1 MKITDI
7 NKIDDKKGSK
17 MRFGIRS
24 AMLMALLNRET
35 D

>member
-7 NKIDDKKGSK
+7 NKIVIKRLKNEIWYKK
-17 MRFGIRS
+17 S
-24 AMLMALLNRET
+24 AILMALLNRET

>member
-7 NKIDDKKGSK
+7 NKIDERLKNEIWYKK
-17 MRFGIRS
+17 S
-24 AMLMALLNRET
+24 AILMALLNRET